1 MANLVLYLQRQGS
14 SVSVSTHSQPHPDP
28 NVASI
33 PLATSSSRGRYAS
46 DGSLSRHEDAALS
59 SQRSEGFE
67 IPAPPPSQVT
77 EYDDDDNN
85 GYLEHLTRT
94 GPKRLHVL

>member
-1 MANLVLYLQRQGS
+1 MVANTELYLQRQGS
-14 SVSVSTHSQPHPDP
+14 SVSVSTHPQPHPDP

-46 DGSLSRHEDAALS
+46 DVNLSRHEDAALS

-67 IPAPPPSQVT
+67 IPAPPLSRVI
-77 EYDDDDNN
+77 EYDDDDNH
-85 GYLEHLTRT
+85 G
-94 GPKRLHVL
+94 